1 MSGAIPSMGPAPF
14 RPPDRPFRPF
24 RPRGRRPAAS
34 CAASSAASLAACA
47 FLACISFR
55 YARVRTARAS
65 CASSASDARA
75 SLASVA
81 LRPSACAPSLRSR
94 ALAPATILWPTFFA
108 ADAANDAA
116 QIPSNVPTSTL
127 CIMSA
132 NWVFWTIRKWPIH
145 PPLSHRK
152 LSIAL
157 AKPHHAQLRPKYRV
171 KPCTMAKCATGPT
184 LTSCFPSF
192 EPPFP
197 RLPPAPFACC

>member
-1 MSGAIPSMGPAPF
+1 MSGAIPSVGPPAPV
-14 RPPDRPFRPF
+14 RLPFRPF
-24 RPRGRRPAAS
+24 RPRVLRRLASFAA
-34 CAASSAASLAACA
+34 AASAASLAACA

-65 CASSASDARA
+65 CDSSARA
-75 SLASVA
+75 LSANTASVA

-94 ALAPATILWPTFFA
+94 ALEPAMIRWPTSLA
-108 ADAANDAA
+108 ALAANDAA

-132 NWVFWTIRKWPIH
+132 NWVFWTMRKWPIH

-152 LSIAL
+152 LSIAS

-184 LTSCFPSF
+184 FTSCFPSF
-192 EPPFP
+192 GPFLP
-197 RLPPAPFACC
+197 RLPPAPFAC